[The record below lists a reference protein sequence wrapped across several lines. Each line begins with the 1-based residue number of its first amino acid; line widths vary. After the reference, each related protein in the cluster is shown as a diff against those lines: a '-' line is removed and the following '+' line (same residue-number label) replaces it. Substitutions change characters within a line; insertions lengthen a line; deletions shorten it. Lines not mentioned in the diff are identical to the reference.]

1 MEMRETA
8 RAALRIVMLISLY
21 FAMQLLFVSVA
32 TTLCVLVSSRLG
44 EIPAEALARM
54 NEARYLAANPGVNDC
69 IVDGAAIGMFVS
81 SAVMLLFLHFSGN
94 YRLRFRS
101 FRLISRAPLLLAT
114 MLIFAAMFALNI
126 FVQWFP
132 LQDKMAWMF
141 EGLSHNI
148 LGIIGMVLLAPLLEE
163 VLFRGAIQGLL
174 MRLFGKPWP
183 AIIVA
188 ALIFGIV
195 HWNPVQ
201 VVYATLLGIVL
212 GWIYYRSGN
221 LVYVIVGHVLNNAV
235 AAYTTATLSSSVE
248 EEFATTGYS
257 IVAFLLF
264 AAIAVQLAM
273 RLHHKLPAPQNPWCE
288 SCDVPTKE

>member
-1 MEMRETA
+1 MKIKETT
-8 RAALRIVMLISLY
+8 RAALRIVMLIALY

-32 TTLCVLVSSRLG
+32 TTLCVLVASRQG
-44 EIPAEALARM
+44 EIPADALARM
-54 NEARYLAANPGVNDC
+54 SEARYLATNPAVNDLL
-69 IVDGAAIGMFVS
+69 VDGAAIGMLVS
-81 SAVMLLFLHFSGN
+81 TAVMLLFLHISGN

-101 FRLISRAPLLLAT
+101 FKLISHTPLLQST

-148 LGIIGMVLLAPLLEE
+148 LGIISMVVLAPLLEE
-163 VLFRGAIQGLL
+163 ILFRGAIQGVL

-183 AIIVA
+183 AIVVA

-221 LVYVIVGHVLNNAV
+221 LVYVIVGHVLNNAI
-235 AAYTTATLSSSVE
+235 AAYTTAAISPSVE
-248 EEFATTGYS
+248 EDFAATGYG

-264 AAIAVQLAM
+264 AAIAVLLAV
-273 RLHHKLPAPQNPWCE
+273 RLHKGLPAPQNPWCE